1 MKSKKLKAALVIG
14 GVAIGV
20 AGIATTISF
29 IPTKE
34 KTLKH
39 SSDIKKN
46 TNTTH
51 NPGDNNPISIGD
63 DPKKTSQQDRNKID
77 GKQNKSNR
85 IKVSD
90 RQLSNKHINS
100 KSNIK
105 YVALGDSISAGFV
118 ATLDRDYPGEF
129 NKETKTVTGLSYPAY
144 LASFFNEINRLDSF
158 NNLAVTGSKFHE
170 WNLLF
175 KSKGDAKNLSQ
186 SEFKTVIG
194 RFGRNFEV
202 HYQRSVL
209 ALKNANLITVT
220 LGANDFIEELVS
232 SFSRLP
238 IKSIIDMANSGNVN
252 YEQITIIVKNLA
264 DNLFRKIQGQQT
276 MFIDTI
282 KELAPNANINFIGYP
297 TPLQSILLMVD
308 KFINEKT
315 ENSQFSI
322 INLIMSLM
330 NGKISSTAVSKGV
343 FFINPYD
350 KDYWSTNQR
359 TLTSNF
365 FDIHPS
371 EKGYKKI
378 AQDLFIKLTTRNRD
392 YEHFKNNNVLWS
404 QKYAKSNEN
413 DPYLTQVELEGNEFD
428 VYLKIFGS
436 DFNNFPNNSDVN
448 LVRLKDK
455 FSKDNYFRR
464 VLNTFDIEDKI
475 FNEMLPK
482 LFASEFYKEIDP
494 QAKLKD
500 FLYRNN
506 AQNANSLKNWMLN
519 EKIIGNFL
527 LGVESKFFN
536 TDWDNDG
543 QPGAKV
549 FRLQNLLTAA
559 KQELTNEKRVIELIS
574 GLLKTSVFNENKDEF
589 KEIIKDI
596 LDNVMKMDLASKGI
610 EKIVQL
616 VYNNNIAKFISQK
629 DLTSLASIVANSKA
643 LKSTISGFV
652 VNFVDDADK
661 YAQAKTFNELWATF
675 VNDDENEQTFTNL
688 IKNLFD
694 ELANNEEFKLI
705 IKNVSANLI
714 KQYPELLNGIETEK
728 LSELIFD
735 ILGIWNELNNKY
747 NIDTKITSSILNQL
761 KTKKPS
767 DFSLK
772 EFGTELINSF
782 SHLFEPAQIEN
793 TIVEITKISSPLLN
807 KKHEQTYKILANNL
821 IKYSSTKEKIADE
834 LLEKILS
841 SFNLD
846 TNLITKDE
854 LKELIKNS
862 AKKEEFKNLVHELIS
877 VATSVNPEILKNAN
891 DYKSLSKAIF
901 ENLDQSN
908 LVKIA
913 LQLTTNI
920 VETEPVAKNIIAR
933 LVSKLPTQLSGI
945 NENVIKHFLIKI
957 SNHNSTEKL
966 LNSFIKAAVQAQFSK
981 DKIIENWL
989 SEENKQEVIKLANEL
1004 IVDITKDDQFINK
1017 IIDELE
1023 KNTNFTNIG
1032 LQRNDLVKSVKL
1044 ITESTDFKQITEM
1057 FVAEI
1062 IGNANV
1068 YLNSANIKENA
1079 NNIIKNVL
1087 NIEEN
1092 KQKTKEFA
1100 NYLIK
1105 TVSKEE
1111 YFATVIANIIYNEL
1125 SKLDGMNESIEKPQL
1140 IKLIN
1145 DIFKNLENIDLETH
1159 ILTNTLNSLLEQFRD
1174 KGFNIDFAKL
1184 TSSIANS
1191 IFSTNNVEESALK
1204 LFKSFNKYDIFNENR
1219 ELVKQLLKNSLNYV
1233 SKNTNI
1239 ANQLYLTL
1247 PERHR
1252 NVILQFMSAD
1262 EFQSVINDTIQAN
1275 SESLVNLIDSTLNSL
1290 STNKDKI
1297 QEATSFV
1304 KIINVVL
1311 SDSNNKD
1318 LIVKNIEHLFN
1329 TILKNP
1335 KVYNLVFNLFKY
1347 NIEPYGVKVDSK
1359 ENEKLIK
1366 DIYDE
1371 LPKFIEEL
1379 RIIPNIVNSVAK
1391 NSNNNSN
1398 TKELFNKVFGEIST
1412 LLGVKDFKL
1421 FKIALSSNTLKNNSN
1436 ALKDIIMKIIESVT
1450 SKDEQ
1455 IEKFVRDFNIT
1466 SQITSLGIDEQYALK
1481 TLKSAL
1487 KSKELK
1493 KILSSL
1499 IDEVFANKEKYAKLN
1514 NWKEVIGEFFAS
1526 KNANVVKDA
1535 LKIWIK
1541 KIITES
1547 NNVTFTIGKIMA
1559 KSLRNS
1565 GIKFPDSED
1574 ITIQKFI
1581 DSFAKGATKTM
1592 IIDNVVDEVFN
1603 TLKDFKK
1610 IPDNQIGYRLQ
1621 AALKKGALKFISEKD
1636 GTIMLSKVFENKNVF
1651 ETIFKDIDTK
1661 AYSDFINLIFKYTP
1675 KHTGIYSELFGG
1687 RMRSTSN
1694 KIKFNASS
1702 GISAILG
1709 GQVDDFIKIF
1719 VLPLAKQFY
1728 KELDERPQ
1736 AYTDINELKKNSS
1749 GYQAL
1754 WRTYTFI
1761 SQLIFKNIPSGFL
1774 FWNATN
1780 TTAEAMIMNGFIQAF
1795 TEAMR
1800 PYNVKLFDKYKGKTS
1815 LIGFDTRNS
1824 VSGVYLAGL
1833 QTLRWGLW
1841 TYNSRSN
1848 ELRAHFYGRDHT
1860 LAYIY
1865 YWNTNDNK
1873 YNKNKKKWEVLL
1885 DDLINGYQP
1894 VEKQ

>member
-1 MKSKKLKAALVIG
+1 MKSKKLKVAFIIG
-14 GVAIGV
+14 GVAVGV
-20 AGIATTISF
+20 AGIATGISF

-34 KTLKH
+34 KKLKH
-39 SSDIKKN
+39 SNEINKN
-46 TNTTH
+46 KNTTH

-63 DPKKTSQQDRNKID
+63 DSQKTNKQNGNKID
-77 GKQNKSNR
+77 GKQNKFNR

-90 RQLSNKHINS
+90 RQLSNKHIHS
-100 KSNIK
+100 KSNVK

-118 ATLDRDYPGEF
+118 ATLDRDYSGDF

-158 NNLAVTGSKFHE
+158 NNLAVTGSTFQE

-175 KSKGDAKNLSQ
+175 KSKGDVKNLTPT
-186 SEFKTVIG
+186 EFKTVIG
-194 RFGRNFEV
+194 RFGKNFEA

-209 ALKNANLITVT
+209 ALKNSNLITVT
-220 LGANDFIEELVS
+220 LGANDFIDELIS
-232 SFSRLP
+232 SFSSLP
-238 IKSIIDMANSGNVN
+238 IKSIIDMVNSGNVN

-264 DNLFRKIQGQQT
+264 DNLFKKIQGQQT

-308 KFINEKT
+308 NFINEKT
-315 ENSQFSI
+315 KNSQFSI
-322 INLIMSLM
+322 VNLIMSLM
-330 NGKISSTAVSKGV
+330 NGKILSTAVSKGV
-343 FFINPYD
+343 FFINSYD
-350 KDYWSTNQR
+350 KDYWSDNQR

-378 AQDLFIKLTTRNRD
+378 AQDLFIKLTTRKRD
-392 YEHFKNNNVLWS
+392 YEYFKNNNVLWS
-404 QKYAKSNEN
+404 QKYAKINEN
-413 DPYLTQVELEGNEFD
+413 DQYLTQVVLDGNEFD

-436 DFNNFPNNSDVN
+436 DFNNFPNTSDVN

-455 FSKDNYFRR
+455 FSEDNYFRR
-464 VLNTFDIEDKI
+464 VLNTFDIEEKI

-543 QPGAKV
+543 QPGAKTL
-549 FRLQNLLTAA
+549 RLQNLLTAA
-559 KQELTNEKRVIELIS
+559 KQELSNEKRIIELIS
-574 GLLKTSVFNENKDEF
+574 GLLKTSVFNGNKDEF

-596 LDNVMKMDLASKGI
+596 LDNVMKMNLASKGI

-616 VYNNNIAKFISQK
+616 TYNNNIAKFISQK
-629 DLTSLASIVANSKA
+629 DLTSLASIIANSKA

-652 VNFVDDADK
+652 VNFVDDANK

-675 VNDDENEQTFTNL
+675 VNDKENEQTFTNL
-688 IKNLFD
+688 IKNILD
-694 ELANNEEFKLI
+694 ELANNDEFKLI

-714 KQYPELLNGIETEK
+714 KQYPELLNGIEAEK

-747 NIDTKITSSILNQL
+747 NIDQKITSSILNQL
-761 KTKKPS
+761 KTKKTS

-772 EFGTELINSF
+772 EFGVELINSF
-782 SHLFEPAQIEN
+782 SYLFEPSQIEN
-793 TIVEITKISSPLLN
+793 TIVEITKISLPLLN
-807 KKHEQTYKILANNL
+807 KKHEQTYKILADNL

-834 LLEKILS
+834 LLSKILS

-854 LKELIKNS
+854 LKELIKNG
-862 AKKEEFKNLVHELIS
+862 AKKEEFKNLIHELIS
-877 VATSVNPEILKNAN
+877 VATSVNPELLKNAN
-891 DYKSLSKAIF
+891 DYKTLSKAIF

-908 LVKIA
+908 LIKIA

-920 VETEPVAKNIIAR
+920 VETEPVAKNIISR
-933 LVSKLPTQLSGI
+933 LISKLPTQLSGI

-957 SNHNSTEKL
+957 LNHNSTEKL

-989 SEENKQEVIKLANEL
+989 SQENKQEVIKLANEL
-1004 IVDITKDDQFINK
+1004 IVDITKDDQFINQ

-1023 KNTNFTNIG
+1023 KNTNFTSIE

-1044 ITESTDFKQITEM
+1044 ITESPDFKQITEM
-1057 FVAEI
+1057 FVTEI
-1062 IGNANV
+1062 ISNANV

-1092 KQKTKEFA
+1092 KQKTKDFA
-1100 NYLIK
+1100 DYLIK

-1111 YFATVIANIIYNEL
+1111 YFANVIANIIYNEL
-1125 SKLDGMNESIEKPQL
+1125 SKLDGMNDSIQKEQL

-1145 DIFKNLENIDLETH
+1145 DIFKNLENIDSETH
-1159 ILTNTLNSLLEQFRD
+1159 ILTNTLNSLLEQFKD
-1174 KGFNIDFAKL
+1174 KGFNIDFTKL

-1204 LFKSFNKYDIFNENR
+1204 LFKSFNKYDIIQENR

-1239 ANQLYLTL
+1239 ASQLYSTL
-1247 PERHR
+1247 PEKHR
-1252 NVILQFMSAD
+1252 DVILKFMSAD
-1262 EFQSVINDTIQAN
+1262 EFQSVINDTIQTN

-1290 STNKDKI
+1290 SSNKDKI
-1297 QEATSFV
+1297 QQATSFV

-1318 LIVKNIEHLFN
+1318 LIVKNIESLFK

-1335 KVYNLVFNLFKY
+1335 KVYNLAFNLIKH
-1347 NIEPYGVKVDSK
+1347 NVEPYGINADSE
-1359 ENEKLIK
+1359 ENKKLIK

-1371 LPKFIEEL
+1371 LPKFIKEL
-1379 RIIPNIVNSVAK
+1379 KIIPNIVDSIAK
-1391 NSNNNSN
+1391 NSNNNGN
-1398 TKELFNKVFGEIST
+1398 TKQLFDKVFSEIST
-1412 LLGVKDFKL
+1412 LLGVKDFRL
-1421 FKIALSSNTLKNNSN
+1421 FKMALSSNTLKDNSKP
-1436 ALKDIIMKIIESVT
+1436 LKNLIMKIVESVT

-1455 IEKFVRDFNIT
+1455 IEKFVRDFNLIG
-1466 SQITSLGIDEQYALK
+1466 QITSFGIDEQYALN
-1481 TLKSAL
+1481 TLKSAFKSQEL
-1487 KSKELK
+1487 KS
-1493 KILSSL
+1493 ILSSL
-1499 IDEVFANKEKYAKLN
+1499 IDEVFTNKEKYAKLN
-1514 NWKEVIGEFFAS
+1514 NWKEVIGEFFTS
-1526 KNANVVKDA
+1526 EKANVVKNA
-1535 LKIWIK
+1535 LKTWIK
-1541 KIITES
+1541 KLLTES
-1547 NNVTFTIGKIMA
+1547 NHISYTMGKLFANSMR
-1559 KSLRNS
+1559 SS
-1565 GIKFPDSED
+1565 GINIPKSED
-1574 ITIQKFI
+1574 ETIQKFI
-1581 DSFAKGATKTM
+1581 YPFAKGASETQ
-1592 IIDNVVDEVFN
+1592 IINDVVDEVFS
-1603 TLKDFKK
+1603 TLKQFKNIQDNLIAYK
-1610 IPDNQIGYRLQ
+1610 IQSS
-1621 AALKKGALKFISEKD
+1621 LKKGALKFLSDKD
-1636 GTIMLSKVFENKNVF
+1636 GTIMLSKVFDNMHIF
-1651 ETIFKDIDTK
+1651 EKILNQIDTK
-1661 AYSDFINLIFKYTP
+1661 AYSDFINLVFKYTP
-1675 KHTGIYSELFGG
+1675 KYTGIYEVMFSG
-1687 RMRSTSN
+1687 RARSTN
-1694 KIKFNASS
+1694 EIKFDATS
-1702 GISAILG
+1702 GISAILQG
-1709 GQVDDFIKIF
+1709 KVDDFIKIF
-1719 VLPLAKQFY
+1719 ALPLTKQFY
-1728 KELDERPQ
+1728 KELNDKPN
-1736 AYTDINELKKNSS
+1736 AYATINDLKAHSS

-1761 SQLIFKNIPSGFL
+1761 SQLIFKNMPNKFL

-1780 TTAEAMIMNGFIQAF
+1780 TTAEAMIMNGFIQSF
-1795 TEAMR
+1795 TEAIK
-1800 PYNVKLFDKYKGKTS
+1800 PYKDSLFKKYSGKLWF
-1815 LIGFDTRNS
+1815 IGFDARHS
-1824 VSGVYLAGL
+1824 VSSVYLSGIQL
-1833 QTLRWGLW
+1833 VKWDWSTH
-1841 TYNSRSN
+1841 NSRSN
-1848 ELRAHFYGRDHT
+1848 GLRDYFYGRDHT
-1860 LAYIY
+1860 LVYIY
-1865 YWNTNDNK
+1865 YGDTIDSK
-1873 YNKNKKKWEVLL
+1873 YNNPKRKSEVLL
-1885 DDLINGYQP
+1885 DDLIKGYQP
-1894 VEKQ
+1894 VDTK